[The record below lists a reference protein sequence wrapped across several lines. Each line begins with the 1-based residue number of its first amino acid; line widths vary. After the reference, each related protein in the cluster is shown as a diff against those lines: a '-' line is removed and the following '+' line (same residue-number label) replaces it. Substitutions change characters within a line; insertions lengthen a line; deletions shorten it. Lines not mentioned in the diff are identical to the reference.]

1 MSSDGFIIF
10 EVKKIAMQRRLS
22 NCTLFVILLAAA
34 FPAAVSNSQTASP
47 DLLTPSWTANWIAHP
62 DGPARE
68 FGLFHFRKAFTLVA
82 APQHF
87 VIHAS
92 GDNRYEL
99 FVNGQRVLAGPARGD
114 LKHWRYETLDIAPQ
128 LQAGKNVVAAVV
140 WSYAELAPMAQMMNE
155 TGLMVQGNGAAEA
168 AVNTDASWKAFKS
181 QALQPIP
188 YNTQTM
194 GAYFVVGPGE
204 RWDASRHPWG
214 WEKLDYD
221 DSAWVP
227 AIVVSPA
234 LPRGSKDAASRW
246 FLMPRNIP
254 LMEEKA
260 ERLARLVRSQGVE
273 ASSDFPLGHS
283 PLTIPANTHA
293 TLLFDQGHLTTAYPE
308 LLTSGGHGAEV
319 TLTYAEA
326 LFKNHQKGN
335 RDETEGREIV
345 GYHDQFLPD
354 GGAHRLF
361 RSLWWR
367 TYRYLQ
373 VDVATQSEP
382 VVLEDLRG
390 AFTAYPFERRAQ
402 FESSD
407 PELGKMW
414 EVGWRTARL
423 CAHETYMDCPYYEQ
437 LQYGGDT
444 RIQALISL
452 YMTGDDRLVKN
463 AIETLDESRT
473 PEGLTQSRYPSWLP
487 QYIPPFSLF
496 WIGMMHDL
504 WWYRGDVEFLRGY
517 LPGVRNVLVWYENGL
532 SPSGLLGRQDWWNF
546 VDWPHDFDDGV
557 PPLEKDGQ
565 SSMLSLQFAAGL
577 RAAADLEA
585 SYGDPARAAH
595 DRALASKIAAAVYK
609 ACWDP
614 TRHLVAD
621 TPARKR
627 FSQHANILAILED
640 SIPAAD
646 QPAVMTTLLSDASI
660 TQATYYFRFYL
671 FRALKKVGMGDQY
684 LEQLAPWHQM
694 LALGLTTWAES
705 PEPVRSDCHAWSA
718 HPNFDLLAT
727 VAGIEPAAAGFREVE
742 IHPHLGALQQLKAS
756 LPHPQGEIRVAYE
769 RHGKSLTADI
779 DLPEN
784 LRGQFYWNGKPTALH
799 GGHQHLVF

>member
-1 MSSDGFIIF
+1 MSSDGFSIF
-10 EVKKIAMQRRLS
+10 EVKKTAMQPRLS
-22 NCTLFVILLAAA
+22 NCVLFVILLAAA
-34 FPAAVSNSQTASP
+34 FPAGVSNSQTASP
-47 DLLTPSWTANWIAHP
+47 DLLTQTWTASWIAHP

-68 FGLFHFRKAFTLVA
+68 FGLFHFRKTFTLTS
-82 APQHF
+82 APQRF

-128 LQAGKNVVAAVV
+128 LQAGKNVLAAVV

-155 TGLMVQGNGAAEA
+155 TGLMVQGDGAAEA
-168 AVNTDASWKAFKS
+168 VANTDASWKAFKS

-204 RWDASRHPWG
+204 RWDASRYPWG

-221 DSAWVP
+221 DSTWVL
-227 AIVVSPA
+227 ASVVSPA
-234 LPRGSKDAASRW
+234 LPRGAKDAASRW

-283 PLTIPANTHA
+283 PLTIPANSHA
-293 TLLFDQGHLTTAYPE
+293 TLLFDQARLTTAYPE
-308 LLTSGGHGAEV
+308 LLTSGGRGAEI

-326 LFKNHQKGN
+326 LFKNHEKGN
-335 RDETEGREIV
+335 RNETEGREIV

-354 GGAHRLF
+354 GGEHRLF

-373 VDVATQSEP
+373 VDVATQSKP

-407 PELGKMW
+407 PELAKMW

-463 AIETLDESRT
+463 AIESLDESRT

-504 WWYRGDVEFLRGY
+504 WWYRGDAEFLRGY
-517 LPGVRNVLVWYENGL
+517 LPGARNVLVWFENRL
-532 SPSGLLGRQDWWNF
+532 TPSGLLGRMEWWNF
-546 VDWPHDFDDGV
+546 VDWSREFKDGD
-557 PPLEKDGQ
+557 PPMEKDGQ
-565 SSMLSLQFAAGL
+565 SSILSLQFVAGL
-577 RAAADLEA
+577 RAAADLETA
-585 SYGDPARAAH
+585 FGSAQQAEH
-595 DRALASKIAAAVYK
+595 DRALAARIAAAVYK
-609 ACWDP
+609 TCWDP
-614 TRHLVAD
+614 SRHLLAD
-621 TPARKR
+621 TPAHKD
-627 FSQHANILAILED
+627 FSQHANILATLED
-640 SIPAAD
+640 AVPTAD
-646 QPAVMTTLLSDASI
+646 QPALMKKVLSDPSL

-671 FRALKKVGMGDQY
+671 FRAMKKAGLGDQY
-684 LEQLAPWHQM
+684 LAQLVPWRHM
-694 LALGLTTWAES
+694 LALGLTTWAET
-705 PEPVRSDCHAWSA
+705 PEPTRSDCHAWSA

-727 VAGIEPAAAGFREVE
+727 VAGIEPAAPEFRQVE
-742 IHPHLGALQQLKAS
+742 IRPHLGSLHALKAT
-756 LPHPQGEIRVAYE
+756 LPHPQGEIQVAYE
-769 RHGKSLTADI
+769 LRGESFTADVL
-779 DLPEN
+779 LPEK
-784 LRGQFYWNGKPTALH
+784 LSGWFYWGGKRVALH
-799 GGHQHLVF
+799 GGRQRLTF